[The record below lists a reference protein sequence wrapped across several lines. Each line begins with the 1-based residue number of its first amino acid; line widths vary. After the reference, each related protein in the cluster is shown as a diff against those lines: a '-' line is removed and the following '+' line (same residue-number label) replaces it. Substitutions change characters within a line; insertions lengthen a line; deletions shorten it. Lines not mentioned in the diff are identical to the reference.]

1 MNIKD
6 LIVCVRHIGIYVDNM
21 DSSIATYA
29 KLFDVETENLYQV
42 PAADEPA
49 PDSRFAFI
57 PIGGIEFELIE
68 PISDNFKHKVGHP
81 PAGINHI
88 AFTVTD
94 IELAVELMQ
103 RKGVRLGHVTSDGI
117 LDMPRSRVAYF
128 NREDT
133 GGILIEFVQPREN
146 C

>member
-1 MNIKD
+1 MTIRD
-6 LIVCVRHIGIYVDNM
+6 LITGVRHIGVYVDDM
-21 DSSIATYA
+21 DSSLATFA
-29 KLFDVETENLYQV
+29 KLFDLEPENLFQV

-57 PIGGIEFELIE
+57 PVGGIEFELIE
-68 PISDNFKHKVGHP
+68 PISDNFRQKVGHP
-81 PAGINHI
+81 PAGINHV

-94 IELAVELMQ
+94 IEQAVKLMQ
-103 RKGVRLGHVTSDGI
+103 AKGVRLGHVTPNGI
-117 LDMPRSRVAYF
+117 LAMPRSRVAYF

-133 GGILIEFVQPREN
+133 GGILIEFVQPNEG

>member
-1 MNIKD
+1 MTIRD
-6 LIVCVRHIGIYVDNM
+6 LISGVRHIGIYVEDM
-21 DSSIATYA
+21 GSSIDTFAR
-29 KLFDVETENLYQV
+29 LFDLESESLFQV

-57 PIGGIEFELIE
+57 PVGGIELELIE
-68 PISDNFKHKVGHP
+68 PISDNFRRMVGRP

-94 IELAVELMQ
+94 IEQAVGIM
-103 RKGVRLGHVTSDGI
+103 RAKGVRLGHVTADGI

-133 GGILIEFVQPREN
+133 GGVLIEFVEPGEKE
-146 C
+146 